1 MEKCS
6 NLKTMVLLQD
16 FQIYKLKQQSFLTF
30 TLLFMEEVG
39 IIITTFII
47 LILNG
52 L

>member
-6 NLKTMVLLQD
+6 NLKTIVVLKA
-16 FQIYKLKQQSFLTF
+16 FQIYKIKQQTFLTF

-39 IIITTFII
+39 IIITNFRI